1 VPWRAAGETFAA
13 AAAIRVISAIALADL
28 NGAARVAAIH
38 IDPLRGCGGYGL
50 LQGRRA
56 DVTG

>member
-1 VPWRAAGETFAA
+1 VPKEAAHDESAA
-13 AAAIRVISAIALADL
+13 AAAVRVISAIALAAR
-28 NGAARVAAIH
+28 GAALKVAAIH
-38 IDPLRGCGGYGL
+38 TATWLSAETW